1 MRTPTDRG
9 AFYQHVLPGAL
20 EFRSVGPCTSL
31 NPCISSHPLK
41 TLLHLL
47 CFLGL
52 ALPALAVA
60 GRPSQKSRLP
70 NIVVIL
76 ADDLGYGDVG
86 CYGAKRVATPHVD
99 RLAREGLRFTSGYS
113 TSATCTPSRYSLMT
127 GEYAWRRQGTGIL
140 PGDAALIIEPG
151 RTTLPAVLQRA
162 GYATG
167 AVGKWH
173 LGLGARGESIDW
185 NRPIAPGPRE
195 VGFGY
200 SFIMAA
206 TGDRVPCVF
215 LQDQVVVGLD
225 PADPLRVSYD
235 APFPGEPTGIDHRD
249 TLKLDWSHGHNQ
261 AVVNGIGRIG
271 YSTGGRAA
279 QWRDEDMADTFARH
293 AVDFIDRKKDGPFF
307 LYFATHDI
315 HVPRVPNPRFVG
327 KTSMGPRGDAIVE
340 FDWQVGQVL
349 DALDR
354 LGLARDTLVILS
366 SDNGPVLDDGYK
378 DGAVE
383 RVGEHRPAG
392 PLRGGKGS
400 RFEAGTR
407 VPFIVRWPGRVQPG
421 VSSALVSQV
430 DFLASLA
437 KLTGQ
442 KLANADAPDSFDVL
456 AAMLG
461 DASAGR
467 EYVVEHGGRL
477 ALRDGRWKYIEPAAG
492 LAVSKNTN
500 TETANAS
507 VPQLYDLEADP
518 GETRNLADTEP
529 GRVTTLA
536 KKLESIRSHS
546 SSRLP

>member
-1 MRTPTDRG
+1 
-9 AFYQHVLPGAL
+9 
-20 EFRSVGPCTSL
+20 
-31 NPCISSHPLK
+31 
-41 TLLHLL
+41 
-47 CFLGL
+47 
-52 ALPALAVA
+52 
-60 GRPSQKSRLP
+60 
-70 NIVVIL
+70 
-76 ADDLGYGDVG
+76 
-86 CYGAKRVATPHVD
+86 
-99 RLAREGLRFTSGYS
+99 
-113 TSATCTPSRYSLMT
+113 
-127 GEYAWRRQGTGIL
+127 
-140 PGDAALIIEPG
+140 
-151 RTTLPAVLQRA
+151 
-162 GYATG
+162 
-167 AVGKWH
+167 
-173 LGLGARGESIDW
+173 
-185 NRPIAPGPRE
+185 
-195 VGFGY
+195 
-200 SFIMAA
+200 
-206 TGDRVPCVF
+206 
-215 LQDQVVVGLD
+215 
-225 PADPLRVSYD
+225 
-235 APFPGEPTGIDHRD
+235 
-249 TLKLDWSHGHNQ
+249 
-261 AVVNGIGRIG
+261 
-271 YSTGGRAA
+271 
-279 QWRDEDMADTFARH
+279 MADTFARH

-383 RVGEHRPAG
+383 RVGDHRPGG

-518 GETRNLADTEP
+518 GETRNLADAEP